1 MKNITLYK
9 PKKGKLEKY
18 VIRSRVRSVSE
29 LSVVH
34 DEVSKLITSIE
45 AIYDLFIL
53 PSKISYCA
61 FQVIDLAPFNFII

>member
-29 LSVVH
+29 LSVV
-34 DEVSKLITSIE
+34 VSKLITAIE
-45 AIYDLFIL
+45 AIFKRENITQQDIVLRISGDR
-53 PSKISYCA
+53 PS
-61 FQVIDLAPFNFII
+61 PFLKT